1 MSNYVSGKKC
11 TRYTCQISVR
21 DMCQMR
27 GTQIEVNNGDAK
39 GPPYLLIEEYDIEQG
54 LGDGTV
60 CFLGNVV
67 IVVIC

>member
-1 MSNYVSGKKC
+1 
-11 TRYTCQISVR
+11 
-21 DMCQMR
+21 MCQMR